1 MSSLASNR
9 QEILESSPKQQV
21 NYFVPNVGQ
30 REEHILYEWRGA
42 EFGAYFSRDA
52 VMLFLTAKGQSGVRL
67 DLHFLG
73 AERSQE
79 PEGKKLLPG
88 RIHYLKGR
96 DPAQW
101 HVDIPIFQEIVYPQL
116 WPGVDLLFRCANG
129 QIKYEFAIQPGAD
142 LSQIRYTYRGAE
154 KLTLAED
161 GDLLIHTALGTVPD
175 SKPVS
180 FQVKEEQHIE
190 VSSAFV
196 LIQDE
201 EGYTVTFQIGENYD
215 PHTVLFIDP
224 GIYYSTYFGGSDK
237 ELETRLKTDSTG
249 NLYLFGTT
257 TSADLPNMQ
266 GDLQPGLEGTSDAY
280 VMKLDPTGSHLVY
293 VTYLGGSGTDQG
305 EGIFVDTAGNAYLTG
320 ITTSDDF
327 PVTAGAP
334 QMSLQGKQ
342 DAYVAKL
349 SGSGSTLIY
358 ATYLGGTGSDA
369 GASIAVDAEGN
380 AYVTGSTRSA
390 DFPTTEGIAQPLYGG
405 GAGDGFVTKLN
416 AEGTA
421 LIYSTFVGGTS
432 GDAGIGIAVDATNH
446 AYITGQTASLD
457 FPTTADAMQ
466 PVYGGGATDGFV
478 TKLSPDGSAFL
489 FSTFLGGSEND
500 VGVSIVVD
508 SNGNPYVTGITSSA
522 DFPTTANAYQREL
535 AGSNDAFVT
544 RLDPLGR
551 TRVYSTYL
559 GGAGDD
565 QGLSI
570 RIDDFGEAHVA
581 GVTTSMN
588 FPTSSDA
595 YQTEAGGDS
604 DSFVT
609 MVNTVDTPSILSSG
623 DIFVTQTRGLQGA
636 IVTYPAPLITN
647 SCPAGYTVTCDPPSG
662 SFFPVGTTTVTC
674 MLTDPC
680 GGFAESTFN
689 VTVRASEAAPTP
701 TVTPNNLQAECVLVP
716 KVYDWVVLASS
727 YHSKIEIPRECR
739 LLVDAAILAGQQVTF
754 TYLDQPIPAPSCQ
767 IIGMRR
773 ESIMVGGAFVRVG
786 VVRFL
791 FSAALPIGVFA
802 DGIPLCQFSL
812 AVQFEQEVVLC
823 LPEPLGEANIL
834 CRTLAVECQSSGN
847 VLLGGMLPVDV
858 QLCAE
863 IQVEQEVRL
872 ELLAKFCSPR
882 PNNVPVPSPTPGMLC
897 PMVLFPPQCP
907 AIYPL
912 PSCDCQATANALI
925 PNVSVTLGILQVLAI
940 GTVQII
946 ADICPACE
954 PGSSTFTFNYFD
966 NIVPDLLPGD
976 QSFNFSPTSISS
988 PACITALPGIAI
1000 VRGLTVTGSGVR
1012 TFVSTG
1018 VQETLSYSLTI
1029 AETALGVPDAILF
1042 TLSTPGGAILFSA
1055 TVSVVPNEQL
1065 LAEDCLR
1072 ISDIAVTPF

>member
-9 QEILESSPKQQV
+9 QEILESSPKQQA

-42 EFGAYFSRDA
+42 EFGADFSRDA

-116 WPGVDLLFRCANG
+116 WSGVDLLFRCANG

-180 FQVKEEQHIE
+180 FQVKEEQQIE

-201 EGYTVTFQIGENYD
+201 EGYTVSFQIGGNYD
-215 PHTVLFIDP
+215 PHTVLFIDS
-224 GIYYSTYFGGSDK
+224 GIYYSTYFGGSGN
-237 ELETRLKTDSTG
+237 ELETRLETDSTG

-257 TSADLPNMQ
+257 TSNDLPIMQ
-266 GDLQPGLEGTSDAY
+266 GALQPGLEGTSDAY

-293 VTYLGGSGTDQG
+293 ATYLGGSGADKG
-305 EGIFVDTAGNAYLTG
+305 EGIFVDTAGKVYLTG
-320 ITTSDDF
+320 STTSDDF
-327 PVTAGAP
+327 PVTPGAP
-334 QMSLQGKQ
+334 QTSLQGKQ
-342 DAYVAKL
+342 DTYVAKL

-358 ATYLGGTGSDA
+358 ATYLGGSDVDNALAVNVDAEGSAYMTGYTQSSDFPITEGAFQSELNGEADVFVTKLNPDGTALVYSTYLGGSGSEA

-380 AYVTGSTRSA
+380 VYVTGSTDSA
-390 DFPTTEGIAQPLYGG
+390 DFPTT
-405 GAGDGFVTKLN
+405 AG
-416 AEGTA
+416 
-421 LIYSTFVGGTS
+421 
-432 GDAGIGIAVDATNH
+432 
-446 AYITGQTASLD
+446 
-457 FPTTADAMQ
+457 AMQ
-466 PVYGGGATDGFV
+466 PAYGGGATDGFV

-500 VGVSIVVD
+500 
-508 SNGNPYVTGITSSA
+508 
-522 DFPTTANAYQREL
+522 
-535 AGSNDAFVT
+535 
-544 RLDPLGR
+544 
-551 TRVYSTYL
+551 
-559 GGAGDD
+559 
-565 QGLSI
+565 
-570 RIDDFGEAHVA
+570 FGEAHVA
-581 GVTTSMN
+581 GVTTSTN

-609 MVNTVDTPSILSSG
+609 RVNTVDTPSILSSG

-636 IVTYPAPLITN
+636 IVTYPAPLIAN
-647 SCPAGYTVTCDPPSG
+647 SCPAGYIVTCDPPSG

-689 VTVRASEAAPTP
+689 VTVRASDPAPTP

-727 YHSKIEIPRECR
+727 YHSKIEIPMDCR
-739 LLVDAAILAGQQVTF
+739 LLVDAAVLAGQQVTF
-754 TYLDQPIPAPSCQ
+754 TCLDQPIPAPSCQ

-802 DGIPLCQFSL
+802 NGIPLCQFSP

-823 LPEPLGEANIL
+823 LPEPLGEANVL

-882 PNNVPVPSPTPGMLC
+882 PNNHPVPSPTPGLLY

-925 PNVSVTLGILQVLAI
+925 PNVSVTIGISQVLAI

-976 QSFNFSPTSISS
+976 QSFHFSPTSISS
-988 PACITALPGIAI
+988 PACMTALPGIAI
-1000 VRGLTVTGSGVR
+1000 MRGLTVTGSGVR

-1018 VQETLSYSLTI
+1018 VQETLNYSLTI
-1029 AETALGVPDAILF
+1029 GETALGVPDAIMF
-1042 TLSTPGGAILFSA
+1042 TLSAPSGAVLFSA
-1055 TVSVVPNEQL
+1055 TVFVVPNEQL

>member
-1 MSSLASNR
+1 MSSLASKR
-9 QEILESSPKQQV
+9 QEILESSPKQQA

-42 EFGAYFSRDA
+42 EYGAYFSTDA

-96 DPAQW
+96 DPAEW
-101 HVDIPIFQEIVYPQL
+101 HVDIPIFQEVVYPQL
-116 WPGVDLLFRCANG
+116 WPGVDLVFRGANG
-129 QIKYEFAIQPGAD
+129 QLKYEFAIQPGAD
-142 LSQIRYTYRGAE
+142 LSQLRYTYRGAE

-175 SKPVS
+175 FKPVS
-180 FQVKEEQHIE
+180 FQLKEGQQIE

-201 EGYTVTFQIGENYD
+201 EGYTVSFQIGENYD

-224 GIYYSTYFGGSDK
+224 GIHYSTYFGGSGN
-237 ELETRLKTDSTG
+237 ELETRLETDNTG

-266 GDLQPGLEGTSDAY
+266 GALQPGLEGTSDAY

-334 QMSLQGKQ
+334 QTSLQGKQ

-349 SGSGSTLIY
+349 SGSGSALIY
-358 ATYLGGTGSDA
+358 ATYLGGSGSDA

-380 AYVTGSTRSA
+380 AYVTGSTDSA
-390 DFPTTEGIAQPLYGG
+390 DFPMTA
-405 GAGDGFVTKLN
+405 GA
-416 AEGTA
+416 
-421 LIYSTFVGGTS
+421 I
-432 GDAGIGIAVDATNH
+432 
-446 AYITGQTASLD
+446 QTA
-457 FPTTADAMQ
+457 
-466 PVYGGGATDGFV
+466 YGGGATDGFV
-478 TKLSPDGSAFL
+478 TKLSPDGNAFL
-489 FSTFLGGSEND
+489 FSTFLGGSEKD

-508 SNGNPYVTGITSSA
+508 RNGNPYVTGITSSA

-559 GGAGDD
+559 GEAGDD
-565 QGLSI
+565 QGFPI

-581 GVTTSMN
+581 GVTTSTN

-604 DSFVT
+604 DSYVT
-609 MVNTVDTPSILSSG
+609 TVNTVDTPSILSSG

-636 IVTYPAPLITN
+636 
-647 SCPAGYTVTCDPPSG
+647 
-662 SFFPVGTTTVTC
+662 
-674 MLTDPC
+674 
-680 GGFAESTFN
+680 
-689 VTVRASEAAPTP
+689 

-716 KVYDWVVLASS
+716 KVYDWVVLASA

-754 TYLDQPIPAPSCQ
+754 TCLDQPIPAPSCQ

-773 ESIMVGGAFVRVG
+773 ESIRVGGAFVRVG

-791 FSAALPIGVFA
+791 FSTALPIGVLA
-802 DGIPLCQFSL
+802 DGIPLCQFSS

-925 PNVSVTLGILQVLAI
+925 PNVSVTMGISQVLAI
-940 GTVQII
+940 GTIQII

-976 QSFNFSPTSISS
+976 QSFHFSPTSISS

-1029 AETALGVPDAILF
+1029 AETAPGVSDAILF
-1042 TLSTPGGAILFSA
+1042 TLSTPGGAVLFSA